1 MTYSS
6 QNEDESW
13 TVSEGIGCTFAGD
26 FFSLV
31 RGFIPERWVDFVV
44 SGLDMFWRRRKKNAM
59 QWRKSGGETEIC
71 RQQV

>member
-1 MTYSS
+1 MKTLLNMTYSS

-44 SGLDMFWRRRKKNAM
+44 SGLDMF
-59 QWRKSGGETEIC
+59 
-71 RQQV
+71 